1 MKNWLGMYKDEI
13 KKNYPIDRTKVK
25 TFYMVIS
32 SLDVL
37 QAQTYNDFV
46 KLLRVKGPGKRQLAK
61 NWVRRMI
68 MQTRRG
74 SLELWNNADQKH
86 S

>member
-1 MKNWLGMYKDEI
+1 MKNWLEMYIDEI
-13 KKNYPIDRTKVK
+13 KKKFHVDRTEVK

-32 SLDVL
+32 SLGML

-46 KLLRVKGPGKRQLAK
+46 KFLRVKGPGKRQLSK

-68 MQTRRG
+68 IQ
-74 SLELWNNADQKH
+74 AY
-86 S
+86 